1 MKTIKISKNS
11 LSNSKRNKPK
21 IGNEIS
27 ISTDYYKEP
36 WFFNKENLDF
46 QLNTMNSMFRTKEMI
61 LKKEKEKEKKNKN
74 KKTPEN
80 QTSILT
86 TESSLP

>member
-11 LSNSKRNKPK
+11 LSNSKRNKQK

-61 LKKEKEKEKKNKN
+61 LKKKKELEKKK
-74 KKTPEN
+74 
-80 QTSILT
+80 
-86 TESSLP
+86 